1 LDGNAPPEPLAARS
15 SALAALYGRAV
26 NSVRS
31 HIRVKA
37 MLIAPNS
44 AGTAHAVS
52 VNQPTLENPEG
63 YHRLIGGSVEFGE
76 THRDAILREV
86 GEELGATVNRLTYLG
101 VAENIFEMNGRLGH
115 EIVFLYTGRL
125 DPEPAPHGTTL
136 IETDGSVVP
145 VVWRPF
151 DEAETDLPLYPAT
164 VAPWLPKAR

>member
-1 LDGNAPPEPLAARS
+1 
-15 SALAALYGRAV
+15 
-26 NSVRS
+26 
-31 HIRVKA
+31 
-37 MLIAPNS
+37 MLLAPNT

-52 VNQPTLENPEG
+52 VNQPTLENPDG
-63 YHRLIGGSVEFGE
+63 YHRLIGGSVELGE

-86 GEELGATVNRLTYLG
+86 GEELGATVNRLAYLG
-101 VAENIFEMNGRLGH
+101 VVENIFEINDQLGH
-115 EIVFLYTGRL
+115 EIVFLYTGGL

-164 VAPWLPKAR
+164 VAPWLPVAR